1 MASVRNLRNRAVVG
15 EAEVVALGEQAR
27 LARVRRV
34 PFGFPS
40 ATTAQA
46 DDDRDGAPLN
56 LRDLAARQPDTTF
69 FIALA
74 SDALLDSGI
83 FAGDVLVVD
92 RSLRPQYGAL
102 AVVTL
107 DSLDGA
113 MLVRHYCPDS
123 AAIHLL
129 PAHPH
134 VAPINVY
141 DRSRCHVW
149 GVVTG
154 VVRYRQGR

>member
-1 MASVRNLRNRAVVG
+1 MGSVRNLRNRVVVG
-15 EAEVVALGEQAR
+15 EAEVVALGERAR

-40 ATTAQA
+40 ATMAQA
-46 DDDRDGAPLN
+46 DYAHAGAPLN
-56 LRDLAARQPDTTF
+56 LDDLAARQPDTTF
-69 FIALA
+69 FVALA

-107 DSLDGA
+107 DSLDSA

-129 PAHPH
+129 PAHPN
-134 VAPINVY
+134 VAPISVY

-154 VVRYRQGR
+154 VVRRTSTW